1 MTIGYL
7 VPEFPGQTHIM
18 FWREIEALKSM
29 GEKVA
34 LVSTRRPSIDCPH
47 DFASAAISETHYI
60 YPPSLPGLLNWAAV
74 GGKGLGQSLSYLRP
88 LQARQTSERAKQAVL
103 IASAIDL
110 TRWARQHGVRHV
122 HGHSCADTAHVLALA
137 RRQGGPTYSI
147 TLHGDLAVYGL
158 DHQAKLRDASFVC
171 AVGKHLRHQLEKQAG
186 VPPDRVIETF
196 MGIDTARADGA
207 RRPRA
212 FVPGKLHIAT
222 VARLNAAKGHEYV
235 FQALRQGINNGLDLH
250 YTVVG
255 GGPHEDALKKRT
267 RELDLEN
274 HVTFTGSLAEQGVH
288 EVLAAADVLVLA
300 STGLGEAWPVAV
312 MEAMS
317 AGLPV
322 IATVIG
328 ATSEMISPG
337 HDGFLVPQ
345 ADAAAILEKIELL
358 ANDGVLRQRLGDA
371 ALATARRRFDV
382 KVSAGILRD
391 AIRTAIDRQ
400 STRVFA

>member
-18 FWREIEALKSM
+18 FWREIEALRRM
-29 GEKVA
+29 GEKVS
-34 LVSTRRPSIDCPH
+34 LVSTRRPSVPCPH
-47 DFASAAISETHYI
+47 DFASGASSETHYI

-88 LQARQTSERAKQAVL
+88 LLARQTSERAKQAVL

-110 TRWARQHGVRHV
+110 SRWARQHGVRHV

-137 RRQGGPTYSI
+137 RHQGGPSYSI

-171 AVGKHLRHQLEKQAG
+171 AVGKHLRRQLEEQAG
-186 VPPDRVIETF
+186 VRPDRVIETF
-196 MGIDTARADGA
+196 MGIDTAWADA
-207 RRPRA
+207 TLRTRA

-235 FQALRQGINNGLDLH
+235 FQALRQGINSGLDLH

-255 GGPHEDALKKRT
+255 GGPHEDTLKKRT
-267 RELDLEN
+267 QELDLEK
-274 HVTFTGSLAEQGVH
+274 HITFTGSLGEQGVH
-288 EVLAAADVLVLA
+288 DVLSASDVLVLA

-322 IATVIG
+322 IATMIG
-328 ATSEMISPG
+328 ATSEMIRHG

-345 ADAAAILEKIELL
+345 ADASAIFEKIELL
-358 ANDGVLRQRLGDA
+358 ANDGALRQRLGDT
-371 ALATARRRFDV
+371 ALATARQRFSV
-382 KVSAGILRD
+382 NVSAGILRD
-391 AIRTAIDRQ
+391 AIHTAIDRQ
-400 STRVFA
+400 SRHVFA